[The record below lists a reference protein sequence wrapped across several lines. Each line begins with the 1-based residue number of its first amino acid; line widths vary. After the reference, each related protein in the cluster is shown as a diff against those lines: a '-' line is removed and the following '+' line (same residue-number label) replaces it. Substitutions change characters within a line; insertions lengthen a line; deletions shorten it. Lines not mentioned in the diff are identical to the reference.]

1 MSIDLGTRQSELL
14 ALRERLLT
22 AAHDLVEGDHQQG
35 ELNSASGDQHIADH
49 ASDMVD
55 RELDGG
61 LEENAVG
68 IVRAIDAALARIED
82 GSYGL
87 CTSCAEPIPEER
99 LDAVPY
105 ATLCVACKRDEE
117 RRGRAGA

>member
-1 MSIDLGTRQSELL
+1 MSIDLGMRQDELR

-35 ELNSASGDQHIADH
+35 ELNSASGDQHMADH
-49 ASDMVD
+49 ATDMVD
-55 RELDGG
+55 RELDES
-61 LEENAVG
+61 LEGNAVS
-68 IVRAIDAALARIED
+68 IVHAIDAALERIEQ
-82 GSYGL
+82 GTYGR
-87 CTSCAEPIPEER
+87 CTVCGDVIPEER

-117 RRGRAGA
+117 RRERAGA

>member
-1 MSIDLGTRQSELL
+1 MSIDLGMRQDELR

-35 ELNSASGDQHIADH
+35 ELNSASGDQHMADH
-49 ASDMVD
+49 ATDMVD
-55 RELDGG
+55 RELDES
-61 LEENAVG
+61 LEENAVA
-68 IVRAIDAALARIED
+68 IVHAIDAALERID
-82 GSYGL
+82 QGTYGA
-87 CTSCAEPIPEER
+87 CTVCGDAIPEER

-117 RRGRAGA
+117 RRERTGA